1 MKPNARPA
9 PHGNEHCFFYT
20 FRPVGRVFKMLV
32 VFCTISCLIGCAS
45 TKQSTMT
52 PQQKREADQ
61 RSTIKQGSVIGA
73 AAGTV
78 IGLTAG
84 VGLTALVAV
93 LTRDERQVK
102 RVAALVMPMAVAGGM
117 IGYGK
122 GKEWGKRVAR
132 KKADYANTEE
142 YLLANLADARALRVK
157 AQTESARLG
166 KRIQELSV
174 QTNQYR
180 QGRASKNQI
189 AKHNAA
195 IASEQTEVRQR
206 IQRLNEEITGQQAVV
221 KDTVQNNKN
230 AQAIRAIEAEVT
242 ELKKAKQEMLQ
253 YSNQLTEISAQS
265 GV

>member
-1 MKPNARPA
+1 MKPNACPAPRGDAGSLSPTLRPA
-9 PHGNEHCFFYT
+9 
-20 FRPVGRVFKMLV
+20 GRVFKTLV
-32 VFCTISCLIGCAS
+32 AFWTIFCLIGCAS

-61 RSTIKQGSVIGA
+61 RSTVRQGSIIGA

-93 LTRDERQVK
+93 LTRDERQVQ

-157 AQTESARLG
+157 AQAETARLG
-166 KRIQELSV
+166 KRMQELTL

-180 QGRASKNQI
+180 QGRATRNQI
-189 AKHNAA
+189 AKHN
-195 IASEQTEVRQR
+195 
-206 IQRLNEEITGQQAVV
+206 
-221 KDTVQNNKN
+221 
-230 AQAIRAIEAEVT
+230 
-242 ELKKAKQEMLQ
+242 
-253 YSNQLTEISAQS
+253 
-265 GV
+265 